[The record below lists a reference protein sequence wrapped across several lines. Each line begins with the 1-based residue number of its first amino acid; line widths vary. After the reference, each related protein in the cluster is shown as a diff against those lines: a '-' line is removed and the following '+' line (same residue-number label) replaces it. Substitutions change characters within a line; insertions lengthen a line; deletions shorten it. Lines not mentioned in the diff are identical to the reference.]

1 MGPRGHIGHIFSQK
15 KLTAERISPFF
26 AKIMWPHV
34 APGHIFHMFPD
45 LMYQATF
52 FEKSRWR
59 YSCGPMWPVP
69 PPHYPRG
76 DIPVPNVASRP
87 HRPHFFR
94 PKKYTPKKGH
104 ISRPHRPHFFAKKVN
119 CKPDFA
125 ILAKIMWP
133 QVAQAT

>member
-1 MGPRGHIGHIFSQK
+1 MFSCITFDDTHAGHTIEGSRGGGTGHILG
-15 KLTAERISPFF
+15 LT
-26 AKIMWPHV
+26 
-34 APGHIFHMFPD
+34 
-45 LMYQATF
+45 
-52 FEKSRWR
+52 
-59 YSCGPMWPVP
+59 
-69 PPHYPRG
+69 PRG